1 MCPEEN
7 QHHQC
12 AGFNTYKTSGRQI
25 QVPSDQFEGASSFSL
40 GFPSGA
46 SGKELS
52 CQCRRHK
59 RLSSIP
65 GSGRSPGVGNATKR
79 NPVDREAWWATVP
92 RAAKSQ
98 TPLKRLS
105 THASPLA
112 VEFQVDLCSQF
123 LCLSLCTPISRF
135 HTSVSHFSI
144 TYLLTGEN
152 QGRVRIQLVL
162 NLWNPQ
168 KNFTH
173 SSFSCKRRKQTMK
186 NHLPNVFMFRHRNGA
201 HYIRSS

>member
-1 MCPEEN
+1 MYPEEN

-12 AGFNTYKTSGRQI
+12 AGFNTYKTPGRQI
-25 QVPSDQFEGASSFSL
+25 QFPSDQFEGASSFSW
-40 GFPSGA
+40 GFPGGT

-65 GSGRSPGVGNATKR
+65 GSRRSPGVAKATKR
-79 NPVDREAWWATVP
+79 NPMDRGAQWATVH
-92 RAAKSQ
+92 RVTKSWI
-98 TPLKRLS
+98 PLKQLS
-105 THASPLA
+105 THESPLA

-123 LCLSLCTPISRF
+123 LCLSVCTPVSWS
-135 HTSVSHFSI
+135 HTSVSHF
-144 TYLLTGEN
+144 
-152 QGRVRIQLVL
+152 QFVL

-168 KNFTH
+168 NNSTH
-173 SSFSCKRRKQTMK
+173 SFSSCKRRKKTMK

-201 HYIRSS
+201 YYIFFS